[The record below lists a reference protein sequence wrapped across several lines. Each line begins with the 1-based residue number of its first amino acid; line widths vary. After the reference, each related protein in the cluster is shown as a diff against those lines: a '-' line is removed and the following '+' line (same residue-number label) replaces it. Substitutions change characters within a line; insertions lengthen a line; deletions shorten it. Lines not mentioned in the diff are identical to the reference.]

1 MNLAEL
7 LAQEIL
13 IINIK
18 NSKTEIM
25 KTKWDQSKNKT
36 NFHLEKSFKKPITS
50 KKKTIL
56 TSSLL
61 LKTLK
66 EKRILMIMFWKE
78 RAV

>member
-1 MNLAEL
+1 MNLVEL

-18 NSKTEIM
+18 NSKTEIT

-36 NFHLEKSFKKPITS
+36 NFHLEKRFKKLITS
-50 KKKTIL
+50 KKKIIL
-56 TSSLL
+56 NPSHL

-66 EKRILMIMFWKE
+66 EKRTLMIMFWKE